1 MEQYEGLLPGGWVDA
16 AAQLHQSVVLKP
28 LTGREEILLAEHG
41 RRESASL
48 VTKILSHCIERIGS
62 IRSVTED
69 LTRNLLVA
77 DRHYLLLKLRELTF
91 GPRVQ
96 ATLSCPWPDCGKKV
110 DINFSLSDLPVTPSQ
125 NKGPVYRLSLSDDLA
140 IKEKGEIFKE
150 ISFRLPNGADQ
161 EIVSP
166 LLAKNEAQAFALLLE
181 RCILSIGPNE
191 APASEMIKKLS
202 PAARFEIE
210 KAMERL
216 APKVA
221 LELDVHCPECGR
233 DFSAPF
239 DPQDFFF
246 GELRSS
252 RDLLYRE
259 VHYLAYHY
267 HWSENEIMEMPKT
280 RRQDYIAIL
289 SDEIERLNS
298 AV

>member
-1 MEQYEGLLPGGWVDA
+1 MEQFEGLLPGGWRDDA
-16 AAQLHQSVVLKP
+16 GTLHQRVVLKP

-48 VTKILSHCIERIGS
+48 VTKVLSHCLERIGNITS
-62 IRSVTED
+62 ISED

-96 ATLSCPWPDCGKKV
+96 ATLSCPWPDCGEKV
-110 DINFSLSDLPVTPSQ
+110 DIDFSLADLPITASEK
-125 NKGPVYRLSLSDDLA
+125 KGPRYKIRLSEEMA
-140 IKEKGEIFKE
+140 VKEGGVCFQEVLL
-150 ISFRLPNGADQ
+150 RLPTGADQ

-166 LLAKNEAQAFALLLE
+166 LLATNEAQAFDLLLE
-181 RCILSIGPNE
+181 RCIISIGPKEQTQNR
-191 APASEMIKKLS
+191 IKKLS
-202 PAARFEIE
+202 PAARKEIE
-210 KAMERL
+210 NAMEAL
-216 APKVA
+216 APKVE
-221 LELDVHCPECGR
+221 LELGADCLECGR
-233 DFSAPF
+233 EFVAPF

-246 GELRSS
+246 GELRTS

-267 HWSENEIMEMPKT
+267 HWSESEIMEMPKT

-289 SDEIERLNS
+289 ADEIERLNS